1 MLLVAIPLL
10 AQVRVPLKQ
19 KIILLIVFGMGI
31 FVVIAAIL
39 TKVYCLV
46 PSLISYV
53 YMNWYFRE
61 ATVAMVVTNIPLIW
75 SLLRELFPGIMSW
88 GGSKKTDVRYR
99 SGPWTLSRGTGR
111 RRYGHGSEAP
121 PSFSLHNWGPTTTIH
136 PTKPKSDTSYQL
148 SDDQDAISEDGSSRA
163 LKIRQEITVTVD
175 SEAPSPAHTPSPQDL
190 EFSRSQSGTSHC
202 RADPC

>member
-19 KIILLIVFGMGI
+19 KIILMLVFGMGI

-61 ATVAMVVTNIPLIW
+61 VTVAMVVTNLPLIW
-75 SLLRELFPGIMSW
+75 SLLREMFPGIMSW
-88 GGSKKTDVRYR
+88 GGSKRTDRRYL
-99 SGPWTLSRGTGR
+99 SAPWTSNRATGL
-111 RRYGHGSEAP
+111 RRYGRGSEVP
-121 PSFSLHNWGPTTTIH
+121 PGFSLQNWGPTTTIN
-136 PTKPKSDTSYQL
+136 PTKALSDTSYQM
-148 SDDQDAISEDGSSRA
+148 SDDRDVISEDASSRA

-175 SEAPSPAHTPSPQDL
+175 SEAPSPRGL
-190 EFSRSQSGTSHC
+190 EFSRSESSSSHC
-202 RADPC
+202 RAEPC